1 MKAFEQSFPVVLFI
15 TLYKVVI
22 SVSVFAKQ
30 KRKFEIFSIISV
42 SVGSSSYE
50 QPLTPSIIL
59 PSITIVS
66 SELFSL
72 DAILYIEENHSDP
85 NERFHFL
92 FKMQKQSG
100 VLLNRGRPGTDTG
113 NVTAPFFTKQ
123 KFFVSMTSTR
133 D

>member
-1 MKAFEQSFPVVLFI
+1 MKAIEQSFPVVLFI

-42 SVGSSSYE
+42 SVGSSRALQSTKKQRGSLSLMHYE

-72 DAILYIEENHSDP
+72 DAILYIEENHSNP
-85 NERFHFL
+85 SERFHFL
-92 FKMQKQSG
+92 SLQNAKTVRRSFKPRETW
-100 VLLNRGRPGTDTG
+100 N
-113 NVTAPFFTKQ
+113 
-123 KFFVSMTSTR
+123 
-133 D
+133 